1 MHLGSTKTVSKIQK
15 LKKTAQMGRFLTFD
29 MFCNDFYNSSFIW
42 NIVLKKMYNKTVCN
56 KGTFAKK
63 KNFVDPLF

>member
-15 LKKTAQMGRFLTFD
+15 LIKTAQMDRFLTFD
-29 MFCNDFYNSSFIW
+29 MFCNDFYNPSSIW
-42 NIVLKKMYNKTVCN
+42 NIALKKMYNKTVCN
-56 KGTFAKK
+56 KATFAK